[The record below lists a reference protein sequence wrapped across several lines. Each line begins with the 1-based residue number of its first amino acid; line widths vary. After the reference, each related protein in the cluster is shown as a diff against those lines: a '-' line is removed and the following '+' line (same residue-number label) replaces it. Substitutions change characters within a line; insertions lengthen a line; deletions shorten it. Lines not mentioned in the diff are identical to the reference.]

1 MTHCHVIADVT
12 PQIRSNCHSCNSR
25 VQFSVAWIEVVSTIG
40 SLVQLTMTDQAAA
53 DPVPQ
58 FSFKKRPA
66 KAKAN
71 FRKKPETPPPASDS
85 DSDFT
90 SDDDEEGRKV
100 KRRRKNVAVT
110 ASSATDA
117 NSRKAV
123 AEEQQSA
130 PDSSAATAAASLNQ
144 SNDATK
150 QSNWYDEGMSEKNLL
165 GTTRQKPGPSGENA
179 QDGTYK
185 GAANYQS
192 FIQKNPNAPTK
203 SFGPIKAPTNVRTIT
218 VMDYA
223 PDVCKDWK
231 QTGFCGFGDSCKFL
245 HAREDYKQGWE
256 LDRDWEIGTK
266 NKPLGGKVVSH
277 RRGGNNKTSTA
288 ENGEDDEDDEDEFL
302 ESIPFACIICRKPYQ
317 NPIVTKCGHYFC
329 EPCALQ
335 RYRKN
340 PSCAACGAGTGG
352 VFNTAKKLNQLLDKK
367 RERAHKRREE
377 ALAAGEEVSSE
388 EEEEEEADG
397 S

>member
-1 MTHCHVIADVT
+1 MPDA
-12 PQIRSNCHSCNSR
+12 
-25 VQFSVAWIEVVSTIG
+25 
-40 SLVQLTMTDQAAA
+40 
-53 DPVPQ
+53 VPQ
-58 FSFKKRPA
+58 VSFKKRTN
-66 KAKAN
+66 KAKAS

-85 DSDFT
+85 GSDFT
-90 SDDDEEGRKV
+90 DDDDDDGEGGRTV

-110 ASSATDA
+110 ASSAAET
-117 NSRKAV
+117 SQRKTNTA
-123 AEEQQSA
+123 
-130 PDSSAATAAASLNQ
+130 AATAAAAAADTAAPTAPLGQ
-144 SNDATK
+144 TNDATK
-150 QSNWYDEGMSEKNLL
+150 QSNWYDEGLDEKSLL
-165 GTTRQKPGPSGENA
+165 GTTRAKPGGNNTTTNTTAEKA
-179 QDGTYK
+179 ADGTYK
-185 GAANYQS
+185 GSSNYQS

-203 SFGPIKAPTNVRTIT
+203 QFGPVKAPTNVRTIT

-266 NKPLGGKVVSH
+266 GKSVGGKVVSH
-277 RRGGNNKTSTA
+277 RKGGANNKNDVD
-288 ENGEDDEDDEDEFL
+288 EDEDDEDDFL

-329 EPCALQ
+329 ESCALQ

-352 VFNTAKKLNQLLDKK
+352 VFNTAKKLNQLLEKK
-367 RERAHKRREE
+367 RERARQRREQ

-388 EEEEEEADG
+388 EEEEEDEDD